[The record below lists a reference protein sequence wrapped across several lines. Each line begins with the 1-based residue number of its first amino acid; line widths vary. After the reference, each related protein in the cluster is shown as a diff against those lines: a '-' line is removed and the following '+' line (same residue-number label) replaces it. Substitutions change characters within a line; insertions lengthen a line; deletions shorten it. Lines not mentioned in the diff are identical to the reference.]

1 MPFTYLY
8 SIGRRARLALA
19 VSILAAGAWSAPSR
33 DAFAVVATLGN
44 VSPAIPSN
52 GIINANFFI
61 GDTSYGQLSNGPTAQ
76 APNPTPIT
84 ITGANNNVFIGDDA
98 DATGSAAF
106 TGFMFDLIGQNAL
119 IIGNNGS
126 GSLSMSGL
134 SRASFAN
141 NINIG
146 NVNGASGRLFI
157 NDLGT
162 GVQTQAAIIVGNSGV
177 GLVQALSGS
186 RVFAATSTIGANAT
200 ADGTVTV
207 SGNET
212 TWEQSGAM
220 TIGSAGRG
228 YMQLVS
234 QARMETGAV
243 TVATA
248 ATGVG
253 SANVSGTG
261 SIWEVNGAFTLGAS
275 GVASLDVNQGG
286 RLNNTGAAN
295 LATMAGGEAT
305 ALISGTGSV
314 WNAGS
319 ALTVGGAGSGVL
331 RVFSGGRV
339 NAATTTLAN
348 VATARGEVSVDGAG
362 TVFDVT
368 GTLDVGG
375 VAAAEAL
382 FTVSN
387 SAVANVSGQARVG
400 TGGEMLLGG
409 GRLNAGGGLSN
420 QGIVRGAGR
429 INGAVT
435 NAVAGEIRTQ
445 SGSALVLGNALSNAG
460 LVHMNGGEME
470 VLGLTTNTGDI
481 DIRSGLVR
489 FSGGLNNNNGAQFA
503 LVGGVNDVFGAIT
516 NAAGAEIVVGSDA
529 SAVFHDA
536 LTNNGEVFLAPGA
549 ELLTLEN
556 LSFTPSSLVSLQLSS
571 FNAQEEFTPLEIS
584 GQATLAGQLDVQL
597 ASGFTPELGDMYQLI
612 SASGG
617 LAGSFGAANLPALS
631 SGLEWD
637 VNYDPTSL
645 TLSVVAGGGI
655 ADFDGDGDVDSADLT
670 EWRNGFGTPAGASSG
685 DGDADTDG
693 DVDGRDF
700 LAWQRRLGSNPG
712 TAPAVAAVPEPSF
725 ATLTMA
731 AAVMA
736 CACGR
741 LPRRDSSAA

>member
-1 MPFTYLY
+1 MPFTLLR
-8 SIGRRARLALA
+8 STGRHARVALA
-19 VSILAAGAWSAPSR
+19 VSILAAGAWSAPTRNAS
-33 DAFAVVATLGN
+33 AFVATLGN
-44 VSPAIPSN
+44 VSPAIPQN

-84 ITGANNNVFIGDDA
+84 ITGANNNVFIGDDVN
-98 DATGSAAF
+98 ATGSAAF

-146 NVNGASGRLFI
+146 NVNGASGRLFL

-186 RVFAATSTIGANAT
+186 RVFAETSTIGANAT

-212 TWEQSGAM
+212 TWKQSGAM

-228 YMQLVS
+228 YMQIVS
-234 QARMETGAV
+234 QGRMETGAV
-243 TVATA
+243 TVAAA

-314 WNAGS
+314 WNAGT
-319 ALTVGGAGSGVL
+319 ALTVGSAGSGVL

-339 NAATTTLAN
+339 NAANTRLAN

-362 TVFDVT
+362 SVLDVT

-387 SAVANVSGQARVG
+387 SAVANVSGQARIG

-409 GRLNAGGGLSN
+409 GRLNAGGGLNN

-429 INGAVT
+429 INGSVT
-435 NAVAGEIRTQ
+435 NAAAGEIRTQ
-445 SGSALVLGNALSNAG
+445 SGSALILGSNLLNAG
-460 LVHMNGGEME
+460 LIHMNGGEME
-470 VLGLTTNTGDI
+470 VLGPTTNSGDI
-481 DIRSGLVR
+481 AMRSGLVR
-489 FSGGLNNNNGAQFA
+489 FSGDLNNDSGAQFA
-503 LVGGVNDVFGAIT
+503 VVGGVNDIFGEVT
-516 NAAGAEIVVGSDA
+516 NAAGAQIVVGSNA

-536 LTNNGEVFLAPGA
+536 LTNNGDVFLAPGA

-556 LSFTPSSLVSLQLSS
+556 LSFTPTSLVSLQLGSLS
-571 FNAQEEFTPLEIS
+571 TEEDFAPLEVS

-597 ASGFTPELGDMYQLI
+597 AGGFAPELGDMFEVV
-612 SASGG
+612 SAAGG
-617 LAGSFGAANLPALS
+617 LAGMFAGENLPALG

-637 VNYDPTSL
+637 VDYQPTSL
-645 TLSVVAGGGI
+645 TLSVVAGGAI
-655 ADFDGDGDVDSADLT
+655 ADFDGDGDVDSA
-670 EWRNGFGTPAGASSG
+670 
-685 DGDADTDG
+685 
-693 DVDGRDF
+693 
-700 LAWQRRLGSNPG
+700 
-712 TAPAVAAVPEPSF
+712 
-725 ATLTMA
+725 
-731 AAVMA
+731 
-736 CACGR
+736 
-741 LPRRDSSAA
+741 